1 MRSLLRYV
9 FAVLTGMFI
18 WFITLQFNDIDAA
31 LWVTGYGIAAV
42 FSAFIAFD
50 FRPRQLQVLI
60 TIYSVCLLIWIMWL
74 LPSIQG
80 LWWEGEVERE
90 VGGLTIVLTSQILAT
105 FYLRK
110 MSRFK

>member
-1 MRSLLRYV
+1 
-9 FAVLTGMFI
+9 
-18 WFITLQFNDIDAA
+18 
-31 LWVTGYGIAAV
+31 
-42 FSAFIAFD
+42 
-50 FRPRQLQVLI
+50 
-60 TIYSVCLLIWIMWL
+60 MWL

-110 MSRFK
+110 MSRFE